1 VPPNPL
7 IGIYAAV
14 SRRAETGEALLPQE
28 YISPLEALRMYTD
41 HAAYASFEETVK
53 GSITPGKLADLVMLN
68 ADPTKVPIEEI
79 KDLQVTM
86 TIVGGEIVWR
96 KV

>member
-1 VPPNPL
+1 MPPNPL

-28 YISPLEALRMYTD
+28 HISPLEALRMYTD
-41 HAAYASFEETVK
+41 YAAYASFEETIK
-53 GSITPGKLADLVMLN
+53 GSITSGKLADLVVLT
-68 ADPTKVPIEEI
+68 ADPMKVPIEEI

-86 TIVGGEIVWR
+86 TIIGGKIVWR
-96 KV
+96 RV